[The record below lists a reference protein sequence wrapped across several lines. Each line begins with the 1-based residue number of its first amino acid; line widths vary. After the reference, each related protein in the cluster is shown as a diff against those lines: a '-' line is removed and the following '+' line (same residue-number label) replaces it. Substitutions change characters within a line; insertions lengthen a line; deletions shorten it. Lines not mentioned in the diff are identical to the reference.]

1 MSGSGGKRGDV
12 SAAMRARLR
21 LYPSKGQGT
30 KGSRHG
36 RGRELF
42 ASCACGNGRPH
53 HLFFRKRWCRLAVP
67 EKNRRGSRC
76 LLPLL
81 KQKSTPDT
89 PTGRVGIAPVK
100 PPLCKGRCPRSG
112 RRDCLAGFRLP
123 AGFPRGGGAFSLRY
137 VGVQGAFHL
146 PVEHYGFTPPGA
158 FSLGPLQRPVLFSR
172 EKRMGGWEAPLL
184 EGVKSAA
191 FGRIEKLG
199 RAWRGNPPPPA
210 GETFVPARGGNL
222 SSGARNRSL
231 PRGNPALRRFWDDN
245 PSGGRAASSLYTR
258 EPYRVRL
265 RRKAK
270 KPPRGRLFLQ
280 KRSGALTPPDFWY
293 TAPGWR

>member
-1 MSGSGGKRGDV
+1 MERPESIPLGNGTMFPRKPLLFGGGIFRRLCWGSRGPSSSSGVALILGSPWRVLSWTAPAARSLFSAAKPLRRFCAAPRVRRSTQGAPVWGDRSLSNKRGP
-12 SAAMRARLR
+12 R
-21 LYPSKGQGT
+21 
-30 KGSRHG
+30 
-36 RGRELF
+36 
-42 ASCACGNGRPH
+42 CA
-53 HLFFRKRWCRLAVP
+53 V
-67 EKNRRGSRC
+67 RRGE
-76 LLPLL
+76 
-81 KQKSTPDT
+81 Q
-89 PTGRVGIAPVK
+89 
-100 PPLCKGRCPRSG
+100 
-112 RRDCLAGFRLP
+112 
-123 AGFPRGGGAFSLRY
+123 
-137 VGVQGAFHL
+137 
-146 PVEHYGFTPPGA
+146 
-158 FSLGPLQRPVLFSR
+158 
-172 EKRMGGWEAPLL
+172 KRMGGWEAPLL

-199 RAWRGNPPPPA
+199 RAWRGNPPSPA

-270 KPPRGRLFLQ
+270 TSRPHGGGWLFFC
-280 KRSGALTPPDFWY
+280 KGAGALTPPDFWY

>member
-172 EKRMGGWEAPLL
+172 EKRMGGWEAPL
-184 EGVKSAA
+184 
-191 FGRIEKLG
+191 
-199 RAWRGNPPPPA
+199 W
-210 GETFVPARGGNL
+210 GG
-222 SSGARNRSL
+222 
-231 PRGNPALRRFWDDN
+231 
-245 PSGGRAASSLYTR
+245 GG
-258 EPYRVRL
+258 
-265 RRKAK
+265 
-270 KPPRGRLFLQ
+270 
-280 KRSGALTPPDFWY
+280 
-293 TAPGWR
+293 

>member
-1 MSGSGGKRGDV
+1 
-12 SAAMRARLR
+12 MRANDSRQRRGVHKSRRSRTVFCREAARMKSRRSRALQGSLVERELPAQWAEGLDSQYHLLGGSSSSRRL
-21 LYPSKGQGT
+21 
-30 KGSRHG
+30 
-36 RGRELF
+36 GRENAAAGRRTGEPAF
-42 ASCACGNGRPH
+42 QAGNGRPH

-172 EKRMGGWEAPLL
+172 EKRMGGWRAPLL
-184 EGVKSAA
+184 GGGYVCALWAHRTAQAAARQNSSAA
-191 FGRIEKLG
+191 
-199 RAWRGNPPPPA
+199 PPQSMSARCALFPA
-210 GETFVPARGGNL
+210 AVLIFLPAAA
-222 SSGARNRSL
+222 GAGVVAAL
-231 PRGNPALRRFWDDN
+231 PHCAQR
-245 PSGGRAASSLYTR
+245 SGG
-258 EPYRVRL
+258 P
-265 RRKAK
+265 
-270 KPPRGRLFLQ
+270 F
-280 KRSGALTPPDFWY
+280 
-293 TAPGWR
+293 